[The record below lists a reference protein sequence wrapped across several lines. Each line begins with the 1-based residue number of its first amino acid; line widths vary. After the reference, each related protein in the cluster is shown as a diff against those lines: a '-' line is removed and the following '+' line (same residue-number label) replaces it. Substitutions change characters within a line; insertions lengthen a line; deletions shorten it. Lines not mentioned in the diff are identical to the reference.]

1 MPYSAGYEGALFDY
15 YDGKITKSEF
25 DAKVAD
31 LETMNT
37 DWFRFS
43 SNALI
48 RLYIK
53 CSGMKLVVTISVGY
67 NNSKGTTWETTWND
81 II

>member
-1 MPYSAGYEGALFDY
+1 MNSKERIGVSRETAEYGYLYGAMPYSAGYEGALFDY

-37 DWFRFS
+37 DWFKS
-43 SNALI
+43 G
-48 RLYIK
+48 LYIK
-53 CSGMKLVVTISVGY
+53 CFRGK
-67 NNSKGTTWETTWND
+67 
-81 II
+81 